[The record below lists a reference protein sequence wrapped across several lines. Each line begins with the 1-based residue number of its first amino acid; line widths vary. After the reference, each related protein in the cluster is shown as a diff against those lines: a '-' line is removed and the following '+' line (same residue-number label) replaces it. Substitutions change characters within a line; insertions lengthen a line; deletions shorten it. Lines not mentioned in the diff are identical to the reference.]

1 MSVAGINRTVI
12 ATFNGDANDSDGD
25 ALTNYQEIV
34 VFGSDPNDVN
44 SDDDNFTDFQEFQ
57 YGLDPNVANENLLTY
72 ISTVESNATADG
84 NSSGKAWVQANPS
97 SYNLYTEAEKNSSDS
112 ANYANG
118 IAWVQSNLS
127 SYNLYTESEKN
138 ASMESAKTSGMAEAN
153 ATIQAD
159 LATKG
164 LSLITYSN
172 QVDFSK
178 PYTSSWFYQPGMGW
192 LWTDESIFPF
202 IYRVKVGETNGSW
215 LYFGQLSGQASASFY
230 DYTLQTWITPT
241 GSN

>member
-1 MSVAGINRTVI
+1 M
-12 ATFNGDANDSDGD
+12 
-25 ALTNYQEIV
+25 
-34 VFGSDPNDVN
+34 
-44 SDDDNFTDFQEFQ
+44 
-57 YGLDPNVANENLLTY
+57 
-72 ISTVESNATADG
+72 
-84 NSSGKAWVQANPS
+84 QANPS

-192 LWTDESIFPF
+192 LWTDESIFF
-202 IYRVKVGETNGSW
+202 HSYIELKLEKQMVLGC
-215 LYFGQLSGQASASFY
+215 
-230 DYTLQTWITPT
+230 TLV
-241 GSN
+241 N